1 MGYCKQNITVPSEVE
16 GLQWFLENN
25 TKVRIAWEEP
35 SNINGIIQNYIVA
48 YTMDLTTTWNN
59 VTVPGNKRTTN
70 LPGLAP
76 GKRYFVMVRAATK
89 AGYGKPSNPI
99 IVFTGGISRNSSNDG
114 SGISSGGG
122 SGGSS
127 GTSKVPAPSGNE
139 KNSAPDQS
147 LGKGNGRLRI
157 QIFNCTYYY

>member
-1 MGYCKQNITVPSEVE
+1 MI
-16 GLQWFLENN
+16 
-25 TKVRIAWEEP
+25 
-35 SNINGIIQNYIVA
+35 
-48 YTMDLTTTWNN
+48 WNN

-99 IVFTGGISRNSSNDG
+99 IVFTGGTSRNGSNGSNG
-114 SGISSGGG
+114 SGSSG
-122 SGGSS
+122 GGSS

-139 KNSAPDQS
+139 KNSKPDQS
-147 LGKGNGRLRI
+147 LGEENGRLR
-157 QIFNCTYYY
+157 YS

>member
-1 MGYCKQNITVPSEVE
+1 MHINFYMGYYKRNVTVPGKVE

-76 GKRYFVMVRAATK
+76 GKRYFVLVRAATK

-99 IVFTGGISRNSSNDG
+99 IVFTGGISRNGSNG
-114 SGISSGGG
+114 SSG
-122 SGGSS
+122 

-139 KNSAPDQS
+139 KNSKPDQS
-147 LGKGNGRLRI
+147 LGEGNDRLR
-157 QIFNCTYYY
+157 FR